1 MPVSLIAPSLRVN
14 VNDSERSRL
23 RNETGAPRIPY
34 ERVPNGHRKRG
45 QQQLVNV
52 FVLIILLFFVVVPI
66 GQAVAKAI
74 ETRATRP
81 PLPKEPEQA
90 GRLEELERQVLYL
103 SEQVDAMVENQEFL
117 THLLESRPS
126 SVPSAHSEEEG
137 Q

>member
-1 MPVSLIAPSLRVN
+1 MVSLIVPSLRVN
-14 VNDSERSRL
+14 VINSERGRL

-34 ERVPNGHRKRG
+34 ERIPNGHRKRG
-45 QQQLVNV
+45 QLQIVNF
-52 FVLIILLFFVVVPI
+52 FVLIILVFFVVVPI

-74 ETRATRP
+74 ETRAARP
-81 PLPKEPEQA
+81 PLPREPEQT

-103 SEQVDAMVENQEFL
+103 SEQVEGIVENQEFL

>member
-1 MPVSLIAPSLRVN
+1 M
-14 VNDSERSRL
+14 
-23 RNETGAPRIPY
+23 
-34 ERVPNGHRKRG
+34 
-45 QQQLVNV
+45 NV

-103 SEQVDAMVENQEFL
+103 SEQVEGIVESQEFL
-117 THLLESRPS
+117 THLLEGRAL

>member
-1 MPVSLIAPSLRVN
+1 M
-14 VNDSERSRL
+14 
-23 RNETGAPRIPY
+23 
-34 ERVPNGHRKRG
+34 
-45 QQQLVNV
+45 NV
-52 FVLIILLFFVVVPI
+52 FVLIIILFFVVVPI

-74 ETRATRP
+74 ETKATRP

-103 SEQVDAMVENQEFL
+103 SEQVDGIVESQEFL
-117 THLLESRPS
+117 THLLESRAS

>member
-1 MPVSLIAPSLRVN
+1 M
-14 VNDSERSRL
+14 
-23 RNETGAPRIPY
+23 
-34 ERVPNGHRKRG
+34 
-45 QQQLVNV
+45 NV

>member
-1 MPVSLIAPSLRVN
+1 M
-14 VNDSERSRL
+14 
-23 RNETGAPRIPY
+23 
-34 ERVPNGHRKRG
+34 
-45 QQQLVNV
+45 NV

-103 SEQVDAMVENQEFL
+103 SEQVEAMVENQEFL
-117 THLLESRPS
+117 THLLE
-126 SVPSAHSEEEG
+126 AHSEEEG

>member
-1 MPVSLIAPSLRVN
+1 MIAPSLRVN
-14 VNDSERSRL
+14 VNDSERGRL
-23 RNETGAPRIPY
+23 RNETGAVRIPY
-34 ERVPNGHRKRG
+34 RRIPNGHRKRG
-45 QQQLVNV
+45 QLRLVNV
-52 FVLIILLFFVVVPI
+52 FVLIIILFFVVVPI

-103 SEQVDAMVENQEFL
+103 SEQVEGIVESQEFL
-117 THLLESRPS
+117 THLLESRAS

>member
-1 MPVSLIAPSLRVN
+1 
-14 VNDSERSRL
+14 
-23 RNETGAPRIPY
+23 
-34 ERVPNGHRKRG
+34 
-45 QQQLVNV
+45 VNV

-74 ETRATRP
+74 ETRTTRP

-103 SEQVDAMVENQEFL
+103 SEQVEGMVEHQEFL